1 MLSGRAGDKTAS
13 TPWCTMASAM
23 DILSSRVLLH
33 PRDWDRSFH
42 FYHEVLGLKIYRE
55 WSGAAVFFLGGGF
68 LELSGQG
75 ADEALG
81 ETPQLWLQVEDLAR
95 EHERLRGAGVPIA
108 EPPVRKPWGLDEM
121 RVDDPDGL
129 RLVIVEVP
137 AGHPLRSRS
146 PMG

>member
-1 MLSGRAGDKTAS
+1 M
-13 TPWCTMASAM
+13 
-23 DILSSRVLLH
+23 
-33 PRDWDRSFH
+33 
-42 FYHEVLGLKIYRE
+42 
-55 WSGAAVFFLGGGF
+55 GGGF

-95 EHERLRGAGVPIA
+95 EHERLRGAGVSIA

>member
-1 MLSGRAGDKTAS
+1 MVG
-13 TPWCTMASAM
+13 AM
-23 DILSSRVLLH
+23 EILSSRVLVH
-33 PRDWDRSFH
+33 PRDWERSFH
-42 FYHEVLGLKIYRE
+42 FYREVLGLKIYRE
-55 WSGAAVFFLGGGF
+55 WRGAAVFFLGGGF

-75 ADEALG
+75 G
-81 ETPQLWLQVEDLAR
+81 ESVGGTPQLWLQVEDLER
-95 EHERLRGAGVPIA
+95 EHQRLRGAGVAIA